1 MIEMKKPSERDLL
14 ENSKLA
20 FTIVQKYIL
29 HAILGFCRFADKSLF
44 TSRPITSGWNERI
57 IRSGLFQNESVDR
70 SRISL
75 STQDQCK
82 KWHVKLLTSIYH
94 GVSSSEWGEV
104 LNTYKNF
111 ISD

>member
-1 MIEMKKPSERDLL
+1 MSQL
-14 ENSKLA
+14 
-20 FTIVQKYIL
+20 
-29 HAILGFCRFADKSLF
+29 
-44 TSRPITSGWNERI
+44 
-57 IRSGLFQNESVDR
+57 DR

-82 KWHVKLLTSIYH
+82 KWHVKLLMSIYH